1 VFGKKE
7 KEEDSRYDRRGKP
20 FEKQSEEDTNRSS
33 QEDDDNKLKGLEEL
47 LNRASNVDPNI
58 SMLKVALS
66 TITLTPPN
74 IKSMMYFM

>member
-1 VFGKKE
+1 VGKKE

-47 LNRASNVDPNI
+47 LNRASNV
-58 SMLKVALS
+58 
-66 TITLTPPN
+66 
-74 IKSMMYFM
+74 